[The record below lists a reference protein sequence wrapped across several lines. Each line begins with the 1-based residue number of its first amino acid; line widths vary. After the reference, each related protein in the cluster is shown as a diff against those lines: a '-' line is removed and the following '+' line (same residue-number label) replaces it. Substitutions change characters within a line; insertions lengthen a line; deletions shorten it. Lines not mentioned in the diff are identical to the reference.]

1 MNGEKPLTP
10 DAALPSPRSED
21 LTEAERLRRIGELI
35 GRGIM
40 RSRLLRDE
48 SNGRHAQNV
57 VTGSVVEGAEEP
69 RQRIVALL
77 QRTKEASPAEIRV
90 MLKLSRSGTDRALQ
104 RLRAEQRVVAS
115 GRTSSVVYRL
125 KEFDPSRN

>member
-1 MNGEKPLTP
+1 MNAVKQLTP
-10 DAALPSPRSED
+10 GAALPSSRSDD
-21 LTEAERLRRIGELI
+21 LSETERLRRIGELI

-40 RSRLLRDE
+40 RSRLLHDE

-57 VTGSVVEGAEEP
+57 VTGSVVAGAEDP

-104 RLRAEQRVVAS
+104 RLRAEQRVVAF

-125 KEFDPSRN
+125 KDFDPSRN